1 MLGAG
6 TATQNNWSWFGGVDN
21 TQQDSGLDAS
31 DDRIL
36 TEARFKDRVS
46 WFLQNCTNPKEERAK
61 YKEQLELNIR
71 QGDAKLVIN
80 LDDFMQFAKTTDD
93 EKMEL
98 ELNSV
103 KESLVLR
110 PTFYIPL
117 LEESCRKFY
126 DTTMLSLFGSEEER
140 AKNAHISKLPSAKH
154 LQVQLI
160 CNVEEDD
167 DKNQV
172 RGTGLPL
179 RKIRKLL
186 AEEVESLVMVAG
198 IVVQCKSKRHKSKT
212 MRIRCKNCGSE
223 DTLVVRPG
231 LHGVQ
236 LPKKCEAL
244 RNAPADN
251 AGDGAGQAA
260 EKCDPNPFV
269 VVPDECDY
277 WDMQEIKLQELPE
290 DVPLGDMPR
299 SITCFLNRSMVDT
312 LQPGNRIAVIG
323 VPINADT
330 KSKEQNNRMG
340 FTIHLAYLQAVG
352 FVKGGELRVGPKLT
366 PAEEEKFQE
375 WARDGVEFEGRRIS
389 VVEAVA
395 RSVAPSIC
403 ASAKDNIETVKKA
416 VGCLLFGG
424 APKKLPDQT
433 KLRGDIN
440 VLLLGDP
447 STAKS
452 QFLKFVH
459 RVAPVCVY
467 TSGKGSSAAGLT
479 AAIIKDNSNGGF
491 SLEGGAMV
499 LADGGVVCID
509 EFDKMRNDDRVAIHE
524 AMEQQTIS
532 IAKAGITVV
541 LNTRCSVLA
550 AANPIYG
557 SYDDQTSTAE
567 QIDFASSILSRF
579 DLIFLIR
586 DVQDAE
592 RDLMLAKHVI
602 RLHGASK
609 NNHEVGNFVTPP
621 IGQEDMKKFVTFA
634 KRRCDPR
641 LSREAA
647 TSLQA
652 NYIAIR
658 QAMLAAKQAGNSVS
672 LPITVR
678 QLEAISRIAESLAR
692 MELTDLVSPEHV
704 KEAFRLF
711 SAATLEAS
719 ANRKSASVGEHE
731 IEAVKS
737 CEEQVMNRVAIGTKV
752 KRETLLRFLMDQ
764 GVDDSIAKKT
774 IYILIQRKILDETEN
789 HGYKRVQ

>member
-447 STAKS
+447 S
-452 QFLKFVH
+452 
-459 RVAPVCVY
+459 
-467 TSGKGSSAAGLT
+467 KGSSAAGLT

-532 IAKAGITVV
+532 IAKAGITV
-541 LNTRCSVLA
+541 
-550 AANPIYG
+550 
-557 SYDDQTSTAE
+557 TSTAE